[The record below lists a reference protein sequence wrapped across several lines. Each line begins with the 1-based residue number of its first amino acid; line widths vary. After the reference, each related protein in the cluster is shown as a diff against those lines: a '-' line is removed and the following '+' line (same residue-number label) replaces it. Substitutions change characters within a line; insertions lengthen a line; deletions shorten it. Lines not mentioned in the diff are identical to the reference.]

1 MTSASPSETA
11 PVIRVQL
18 VDDHPLVRAGLA
30 ALIGAAGDLEVVAEA
45 AGGEAAAGVAQA
57 HRPDVVLMDL
67 SMPDVDGVEAT
78 RRVLAACPGTRVVV
92 LTSYSDTDRVTEALR
107 AGAVGYLLKDC
118 EPHDL
123 LAAVRSAARGHAPL
137 DPRVATALLPTTEV
151 PLEDQLSA
159 RERQVLVRLTR
170 GLSNRQIG
178 RELGIAERTV
188 KVHMGSLFRRLGV
201 ADRTSAALWA
211 RDHLPEARS

>member
-1 MTSASPSETA
+1 MITETSAHEA
-11 PVIRVQL
+11 PVTRVLL

-30 ALIGAAGDLEVVAEA
+30 ALIGATADLRVVAEA
-45 AGGEAAAGVAQA
+45 PGGASAAGAAQT
-57 HRPDVVLMDL
+57 HHPDVVLMDL

-78 RRVLAACPGTRVVV
+78 RRVLAACPGARVVV

-107 AGAVGYLLKDC
+107 AGAIGYLLKDC

-137 DPRVATALLPTTEV
+137 DPRVATALLPTAEI

-159 RERQVLVRLTR
+159 RERQVLLRLTR

>member
-1 MTSASPSETA
+1 MTTA
-11 PVIRVQL
+11 QPPEAAPATRVLL
-18 VDDHPLVRAGLA
+18 VDDHPLVRTGLA
-30 ALIGAAGDLEVVAEA
+30 ALIAATTDLRVVAEA
-45 AGGEAAAGVAQA
+45 AGGESAAAVAQA

-67 SMPDVDGVEAT
+67 SMPDLDGVEAT

-118 EPHDL
+118 EPQDL

-137 DPRVATALLPTTEV
+137 DPRVATALLPTAEV
-151 PLEDQLSA
+151 PLEEQLSA
-159 RERQVLVRLTR
+159 RERQVLLRLTR

-188 KVHMGSLFRRLGV
+188 KVHVGSLFRRLGV